1 MGKGFIMNV
10 FETLN
15 KINVNEYTEEKNGL
29 TYLSW
34 AYAWKEFKKVCP
46 DATYE
51 VVKFD
56 GKPYVYDENLGY
68 MCYTTVTVNGLTHE
82 MWLPVMDGANKAMKS
97 EPYEYM
103 VKNNLFKY
111 AKKAPDGKYYD
122 NYGNEQTKY
131 ITKVCEAATMFDI
144 NKTIMRC
151 LVKNLA
157 MFGLGLYIYA
167 GEDLPEEEKEK
178 ANKPITEKEVEIL
191 KAMCKRK
198 GVPSS
203 GYNGKKFE
211 ILTATEYTQAI
222 KQLGAMKD
230 AVEN

>member
-1 MGKGFIMNV
+1 MGNV

-15 KINVNEYTEEKNGL
+15 NINVNGHTEGKKGL

-34 AYAWKEFKKVCP
+34 AWAWAEFKKVYP
-46 DATYE
+46 EATYE

-68 MCYTTVTVNGLTHE
+68 MCYTTVTVGDLTHE
-82 MWLPVMDGANKAMKS
+82 MWLPVMDGANKAMKAT
-97 EPYEYM
+97 PYEYT
-103 VKNNLFKY
+103 
-111 AKKAPDGKYYD
+111 
-122 NYGNEQTKY
+122 TKY
-131 ITKVCEAATMFDI
+131 GKKTCEAATMFDI

-151 LVKNLA
+151 LTKNLA

-167 GEDLPEEEKEK
+167 GEDLPEEEKEQ
-178 ANKPITEKEVEIL
+178 ANKPITEKEVETL

-198 GVPSS
+198 GVE
-203 GYNGKKFE
+203 GNTFNGKKFSE
-211 ILTATEYTQAI
+211 LTPVEYTNAI

-230 AVEN
+230 AGEN